1 MAEEKDRHEVLQRT
15 GKMYKIQMNKL
26 FKIVNSLKTE
36 STTTITDNDQNIIT
50 KQSSISSVSPPPPS
64 LTANG
69 NNYIVLD

>member
-36 STTTITDNDQNIIT
+36 STTTTDNDQNITT
-50 KQSSISSVSPPPPS
+50 KQSSISSVPPPS

-69 NNYIVLD
+69 NNCIVLD

>member
-36 STTTITDNDQNIIT
+36 SITTTDNDQNITT
-50 KQSSISSVSPPPPS
+50 KQSSISSVPPPPS

-69 NNYIVLD
+69 NNCIVLD

>member
-1 MAEEKDRHEVLQRT
+1 MAEEKDRHDVLQRT

-36 STTTITDNDQNIIT
+36 STTTTDNDQNITT
-50 KQSSISSVSPPPPS
+50 KQSSISSVPPPPS

-69 NNYIVLD
+69 NNCIVLD

>member
-36 STTTITDNDQNIIT
+36 STTTTDNDQNITT
-50 KQSSISSVSPPPPS
+50 KQSSISSVPPS

-69 NNYIVLD
+69 NNCIVLD